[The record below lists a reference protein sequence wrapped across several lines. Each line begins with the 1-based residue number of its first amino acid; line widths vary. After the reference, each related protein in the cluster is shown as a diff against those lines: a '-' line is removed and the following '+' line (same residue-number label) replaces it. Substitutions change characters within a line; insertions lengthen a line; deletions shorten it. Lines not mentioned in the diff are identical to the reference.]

1 MEPRIKLLP
10 LWCIT
15 NTRPA
20 FYDVESDTA
29 VEMTGKVYAAMREL
43 QTDYNKYVT
52 EINKTITDFI
62 NGTIEDQECF
72 EKRMTKVIHDYLDYL
87 DTKVANQD
95 KVIAE
100 AVAFMKTNLKTSIT
114 ELITQMHE
122 SGEFDEAV
130 LNAIDNIGS
139 RVNILEANVDD
150 IKETN
155 SDHETRIINLEA
167 NKLITEYKESDKK
180 LVIYLLNEG
189 GKQE

>member
-29 VEMTGKVYAAMREL
+29 VEMVGKVYAAMREL

-62 NGTIEDQECF
+62 TGVNEDQECF

-87 DTKVANQD
+87 ESKVKEQD

-130 LNAIDNIGS
+130 LNAIDNIGE
-139 RVNILEANVDD
+139 RVATI
-150 IKETN
+150 ETTI
-155 SDHETRIINLEA
+155 SEHTSLIEDLITRMLSVETRYLTSEYEVENK
-167 NKLITEYKESDKK
+167 KLILSVSNGRSE
-180 LVIYLLNEG
+180 
-189 GKQE
+189 